1 VETDRPIYSI
11 GAVSRMLEVPPA
23 TLRSWE
29 HRYGLVR
36 PARTPGGH
44 RLYSR
49 AEVAHL
55 RFVLDCLRDGLQ
67 PADAHRLLAEQIET
81 DEPHH

>member
-1 VETDRPIYSI
+1 METDRPIYSI
-11 GAVSRMLEVPPA
+11 GAVSRMLEVPSA

-29 HRYGLVR
+29 QRYGLVR
-36 PARTPGGH
+36 PARSAGGH

-49 AEVAHL
+49 GQIAHL
-55 RFVLDCLRDGLQ
+55 RFVLDRLRDGLQ

-81 DEPHH
+81 DQPHH